1 MGAKS
6 EESEKQFSSATDK
19 YREKEE
25 EVSQQ
30 CLPLLLDN
38 FLAVVTPIKD
48 VRVLQRSFLR
58 LVGLLTLQ

>member
-6 EESEKQFSSATDK
+6 EESEKQLSSATEN

-30 CLPLLLDN
+30 CLPLLLDM
-38 FLAVVTPIKD
+38 
-48 VRVLQRSFLR
+48 
-58 LVGLLTLQ
+58 

>member
-6 EESEKQFSSATDK
+6 EESEKQLSSATEK

-30 CLPLLLDN
+30 CLPLLLD
-38 FLAVVTPIKD
+38 I
-48 VRVLQRSFLR
+48 
-58 LVGLLTLQ
+58 